1 MGDECRHSTMEVI
14 DGTIHLHDCD
24 RPAGH
29 AVPAVHKDSL
39 SGVTWLE
46 LTRPAQLRARDG
58 SLVHGGRH
66 LGHRQAPGGCRWM
79 TPVATRRTAVNDSR
93 IDGMRY
99 PGTRRDG
106 RHGRPLL
113 PFR

>member
-46 LTRPAQLRARDG
+46 LTRPNYGPETARWYTEVGISATVKHREAVDG
-58 SLVHGGRH
+58 
-66 LGHRQAPGGCRWM
+66 
-79 TPVATRRTAVNDSR
+79 
-93 IDGMRY
+93 
-99 PGTRRDG
+99 
-106 RHGRPLL
+106 
-113 PFR
+113 